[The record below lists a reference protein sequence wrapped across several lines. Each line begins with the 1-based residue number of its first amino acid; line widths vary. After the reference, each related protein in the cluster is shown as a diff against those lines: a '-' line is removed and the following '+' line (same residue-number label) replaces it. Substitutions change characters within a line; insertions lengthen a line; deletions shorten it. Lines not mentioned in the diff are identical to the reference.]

1 MQQLVDEI
9 GKDEDNLKYTLLS
22 FPDDQLSSLQ
32 VEAIKKRNS
41 IIQKYRESINDLK
54 GNQSTLEYELAKNKK
69 FNEEHE

>member
-9 GKDEDNLKYTLLS
+9 GKEEDNLKYTLLS

-32 VEAIKKRNS
+32 VEAVKKRNA

-54 GNQSTLEYELAKNKK
+54 ANLSTSEYELVKNKK
-69 FNEEHE
+69 FNEEH